1 MVSTENNIGENN
13 KMTVYEVSY
22 LFLPNISEE
31 QIVGKVLALKE
42 MIKSL
47 GGILISDENPIY
59 IELAYEMTK
68 IVLTTRHKVQSGYFG
83 WIKFE
88 VSSEQIGSIKKS
100 LDSND
105 NILRYLIIKTVRENT
120 LLSGKM
126 ILKKEEKVKKDDMIE
141 DVVVDETLKETTDID
156 LDKSIDDLVIV

>member
-1 MVSTENNIGENN
+1 
-13 KMTVYEVSY
+13 MTVYEVSY